1 MAFQAAATP
10 KSALGYHRIL
20 SSTAGVRVSPL
31 CLGAMN
37 FGDAWKQVMGECNK
51 ETTFEI
57 LDYFF
62 EQGGNFIDTANA
74 YQGGESEEWIGEWM
88 RSRDVRE
95 QIILATKFTTCYTSG
110 KGGMNSN
117 FSGNHSKSLRNSV
130 DSSIKKLGVEYID
143 LLYVHWWDFTT
154 SIPELMQSLNHLISS
169 GKVLYLGISDT
180 PAWVVVKANCYA
192 REHGL
197 TPFSV
202 YQGKW
207 NAACRDFERD
217 ILPMCESEGM
227 GIAPWGTL
235 GSGDF
240 KTPEQREEGK
250 GTGEGRK
257 MFPSTQR
264 NRDVSVKLDE
274 IAKRK
279 GTILTSVALSYILH
293 KYPFVYPIIGGRN
306 VSHLAGNIGAL
317 SISLSDAEI
326 SEIENVAEFDVGFP
340 MNMLFGVGTGQDDVK
355 YSSRMTSK
363 DVAWTGYAAKLDVP
377 EKVRACRPRG
387 E

>member
-1 MAFQAAATP
+1 MAFTPAAVP
-10 KSALGYHRIL
+10 KSILGYHRIL
-20 SSTAGVRVSPL
+20 SPTAGVRVSPL

-37 FGDAWKQVMGECNK
+37 FGDAWKQAMGECSK

-74 YQGGESEEWIGEWM
+74 YQGGESEQWIGEWM
-88 RSRDVRE
+88 ATRENRE
-95 QIILATKFTTCYTSG
+95 QIILATKYTTLYTSG
-110 KGGMNSN
+110 KGAMNSN
-117 FSGNHSKSLRNSV
+117 FSGNHSKSLKNSINA
-130 DSSIKKLGVEYID
+130 SLKKLGTDYID
-143 LLYVHWWDFTT
+143 LFFVHWWDFTT
-154 SIPELMQSLNHLISS
+154 SIPELMQSLNHLVAA
-169 GKVLYLGISDT
+169 GKILYLGISDT

-207 NAACRDFERD
+207 NAATRDFERD

-227 GIAPWGTL
+227 GIAPWGVL

-240 KTPEQREEGK
+240 KTPDQREK
-250 GTGEGRK
+250 DAGEGRK
-257 MFPSTQR
+257 MFPPEEK
-264 NRDVSVKLDE
+264 NALVAGKLDE
-274 IAKRK
+274 IARRK
-279 GTILTSVALSYILH
+279 GTVLTSVALAYIMH
-293 KYPFVYPIIGGRN
+293 KYPYVYPIIGGRKL
-306 VSHLAGNIGAL
+306 SHLKGNIEAL
-317 SISLSDAEI
+317 SIELTDEEI
-326 SEIENVAEFDVGFP
+326 DEIEGVAEFDIGWP
-340 MNMLFGVGTGQDDVK
+340 MNMLFTVDQEGSK

-363 DVAWTGYAAKLDVP
+363 DVAWTGFAAKLDVP
-377 EKVRACRPRG
+377 EKLRAIRPRKL